1 METNTWHK
9 KLKNRVTNNIIRDR
23 IQQNDERIANTKKED
38 EVWKVIN
45 EVTKLKEDN
54 IRTLRDHRGEENC
67 KNLQ

>member
-9 KLKNRVTNNIIRDR
+9 KLKNRVINNIIRDI